1 MNDPVLNRKLFRHQ
15 AQIIHNKIPKYQ
27 YGGGIPA
34 DPWSLKGLS
43 QSFASQQAAAQAY
56 FKNANKL
63 KMLGSIFNPVGGPKR
78 KLAVGAL
85 KQGWKGFQYTGIPR
99 LVKEAFGAKGTLTGK
114 TATRIAKKYPKSYGA
129 AKIGVG
135 GGLTGAGVW
144 TAGKGIYEGDPGK
157 VATGVGEALWGPG
170 IFLRGKKL
178 WQHGKTP
185 TKRGIAAFKKAAKR
199 SRDYDK
205 SKFASPWVTA
215 PLILGG
221 ELTRKDYAEAAP
233 EKIVLTETDR
243 EEIFNILKKTAKDI
257 KKPTTEEIQNAYKVW
272 SKQKT
277 KLDNLGDKEKKVD
290 NDIKNLEV
298 DTTTVKSSTPVDGEE
313 AQIMGKE
320 NALNAATQA
329 DVLKNKFNES
339 DDATK
344 REFLKFRQSITN
356 LTGTYG
362 NDRDLILM
370 KLASGMMSGRSPH
383 KGLKGFID
391 VTGQSM
397 GPTVDTAL
405 ALSNA
410 QKGRDTDLANAFL
423 KMKQE
428 QAKEGN
434 VGSKL
439 KGDIKT
445 FIVDDDNSPYKKKVV
460 MAQYNDNGQLMQM
473 NQDQQGNITYTPFTY
488 INPEPIKKGANL
500 GKLRTLLSSNAIG
513 LDYIDYILSLPDD
526 VLGWRG
532 YFNLLKSDYIGLS
545 EGMKSRA
552 NKYTQG
558 VDLGAYVEGTILN
571 SSNLEQGNQGL
582 RSPTNMFTSHA
593 EWIQEEYK
601 KDMKRAR
608 SIIEDEY
615 EGKVSAS
622 QLDQLTQVA
631 LIETRLKYIVANAN
645 KSEDRLTRWDIENAA
660 ERTTLLGVIPRPF
673 KEQPMTA
680 KGVRSQMRALKQ
692 QMSGQ
697 FDEVAQRYQFEGG
710 TNNYILKYKHVP
722 YVKQFLLEQGAKEQ
736 MMNAPSMQAILDT
749 IKLNEGGIVGA

>member
-56 FKNANKL
+56 FKNANKFKL
-63 KMLGSIFNPVGGPKR
+63 LATALGP
-78 KLAVGAL
+78 
-85 KQGWKGFQYTGIPR
+85 
-99 LVKEAFGAKGTLTGK
+99 GK
-114 TATRIAKKYPKSYGA
+114 F
-129 AKIGVG
+129 
-135 GGLTGAGVW
+135 
-144 TAGKGIYEGDPGK
+144 GKGIKHAYGTYKAARAASKASGK
-157 VATGVGEALWGPG
+157 RGTLWGTLPFTKTGKGPRSAWQVFKKKHPKLAATGQIGTAGYFGKIGYEDIKEGLKKKDYGQVAMGAGFMIPSVGAAAKGIQALRIPG
-170 IFLRGKKL
+170 VAG
-178 WQHGKTP
+178 
-185 TKRGIAAFKKAAKR
+185 KAAKVSKVVKGKSWKDPR
-199 SRDYDK
+199 TWGPLSLIGGGALASVMKEDAETATYDINALSEK
-205 SKFASPWVTA
+205 AIKEIEI
-215 PLILGG
+215 IL
-221 ELTRKDYAEAAP
+221 AE
-233 EKIVLTETDR
+233 I
-243 EEIFNILKKTAKDI
+243 AKD
-257 KKPTTEEIQNAYKVW
+257 KDPSEVTQEDRNQAVEIW
-272 SKQKT
+272 EKQKKDET
-277 KLDNLGDKEKKVD
+277 GTIGEKEMLTDEIVPDSKG
-290 NDIKNLEV
+290 
-298 DTTTVKSSTPVDGEE
+298 STSGESAE
-313 AQIMGKE
+313 ILAKQKEMDAQ
-320 NALNAATQA
+320 TQA
-329 DVLKNKFNES
+329 DVLKNKFDNA
-339 DDATK
+339 DTATQ
-344 REFLKFRQSITN
+344 REFLKFRQSITD

-370 KLASGMMSGRSPH
+370 KMASGMMSGTTPH

-391 VTGQSM
+391 VTGKAM

-428 QAKEGN
+428 QAKEGD
-434 VGSKL
+434 VGL

-460 MAQYNDNGQLMQM
+460 MAEYNDNGQLMQM
-473 NQDQQGNITYTPFTY
+473 NQDKAGNITYAPFTY

-532 YFNLLKSDYIGLS
+532 YFNLLKSDYVGIS
-545 EGMKSRA
+545 EGLKSRT
-552 NKYTQG
+552 NKYTEG
-558 VDLGAYVEGTILN
+558 VDIGAYVEGTILN
-571 SSNLEQGNQGL
+571 ESNLEQGNQGL
-582 RSPTNMFTSHA
+582 KSPTNMFTSHA
-593 EWIQEEYK
+593 EWIKEEYK
-601 KDMKRAR
+601 NDMKRAR
-608 SIIEDEY
+608 AIIEDEY
-615 EGKVSAS
+615 EGKVGTS

-660 ERTTLLGVIPRPF
+660 ERTTLLGVLPRPF

-680 KGVRSQMRALKQ
+680 RGVRSQMRALKQ

-722 YVKQFLLEQGAKEQ
+722 YISQFLLEQSAKEQ
-736 MMNAPSMQAILDT
+736 VMNASDMQAILDT
-749 IKLNEGGIVGA
+749 PQLNEGGIVGA

>member
-1 MNDPVLNRKLFRHQ
+1 MNDPVLNRKMFRHQ

-27 YGGGIPA
+27 YGGPPQSPFTPTGFKQ
-34 DPWSLKGLS
+34 SL
-43 QSFASQQAAAQAY
+43 ASRQAAAQAY

-99 LVKEAFGAKGTLTGK
+99 LVREAFGAKGTLTGK

-135 GGLTGAGVW
+135 GSLTGAGVW

-272 SKQKT
+272 SEQKT

-434 VGSKL
+434 VGL

-513 LDYIDYILSLPDD
+513 LDYIDYVLSLPDD

-545 EGMKSRA
+545 EGMRSRA
-552 NKYTQG
+552 NKYTAG
-558 VDLGAYVEGTILN
+558 VDMGAYVEGTILN

-608 SIIEDEY
+608 AIIEDEY

-660 ERTTLLGVIPRPF
+660 ERTTLLGVLPRPF

-680 KGVRSQMRALKQ
+680 RGVRSQMRALKQ

-736 MMNAPSMQAILDT
+736 MMNAPNMQAILDT